1 MRVGNAGFIVGV
13 GGGSGTLTFRGKTY
27 RLRIGGISAGT
38 IGISQA
44 ELVGRALHLRHA
56 EDIAGTY
63 SAVGAGLAI
72 AGGGKTARLRNAR
85 GVVLELSGRQVGFA
99 VSLNLSGVNITLE

>member
-1 MRVGNAGFIVGV
+1 
-13 GGGSGTLTFRGKTY
+13 
-27 RLRIGGISAGT
+27 
-38 IGISQA
+38 
-44 ELVGRALHLRHA
+44 LHLRHA